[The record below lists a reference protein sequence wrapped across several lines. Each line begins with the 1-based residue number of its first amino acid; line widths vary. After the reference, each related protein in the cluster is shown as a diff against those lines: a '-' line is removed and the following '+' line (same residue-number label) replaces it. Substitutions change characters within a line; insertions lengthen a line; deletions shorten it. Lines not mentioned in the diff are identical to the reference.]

1 MSFFRIRKELQLRVC
16 NHEKLHANPCTSRK
30 AEPFVEG
37 EGSGEGS
44 STHRVQDFSLVESLQ
59 RKESFFFLL
68 GPAMGV

>member
-1 MSFFRIRKELQLRVC
+1 MKSYMQIPAHQG
-16 NHEKLHANPCTSRK
+16 KLN
-30 AEPFVEG
+30 PFVEG